1 MTLLRPFA
9 ARDTVSRAD
18 PFTTARIKLTLLYL
32 ALITVIVVVL
42 SFSLYSL
49 HAGEVARSERVRRE
63 MISEREGLAELSPS
77 VEDYLEELGRTV
89 LIAGGL
95 TIVVGGALSYL
106 LAAWTLRPIK
116 RSVENEQL
124 FFANAAHDLRTPLSV
139 MRTEAEVALRSRTFG
154 VPEARKALSSS
165 LEEIGRMS
173 TMVEQMLDLARRRS
187 GTPSGSRLGPV
198 DLGALV
204 SAIAARMGRLATD
217 KGLDLRVEA
226 APRARIHG
234 DEAALQRAVVNVLE
248 NAIAYTP
255 SGGAITVGVRH
266 QGGHVVVSVQ
276 DTGIGIA
283 PEDLPRITDPFY
295 RGDRARSVHA
305 GGAGLG
311 LTIVKATMDDH
322 RGTLQAS
329 SRPGQG
335 TTISLH
341 FPAA

>member
-1 MTLLRPFA
+1 MTLLRPFG
-9 ARDTVSRAD
+9 ARDTASRAD

-63 MISEREGLAELSPS
+63 MVREREGLAELSPN

-106 LAAWTLRPIK
+106 LAALTLRPIK

-154 VPEARKALSSS
+154 VSEARRALTSS

-187 GTPSGSRLGPV
+187 GAPGQRRFGPV
-198 DLGALV
+198 DIGALV
-204 SAIAARMGRLATD
+204 GAAASRMGRLASD
-217 KGLDLRVEA
+217 KGVDLRVEA
-226 APRARIHG
+226 VAPARIHG
-234 DEAALQRAVVNVLE
+234 DEGAVQRAVVNVLE
-248 NAIAYTP
+248 NAITYTP
-255 SGGAITVGVRH
+255 SGGTITVVVKH

-283 PEDLPRITDPFY
+283 PQDLPRITDPFH
-295 RGDRARSVHA
+295 RGDQARRAHA

-311 LTIVKATMDDH
+311 LTIVKATMDYH